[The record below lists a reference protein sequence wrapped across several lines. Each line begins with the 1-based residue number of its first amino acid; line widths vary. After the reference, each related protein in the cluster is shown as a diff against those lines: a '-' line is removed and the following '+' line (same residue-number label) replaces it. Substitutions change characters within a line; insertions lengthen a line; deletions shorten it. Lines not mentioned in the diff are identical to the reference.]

1 MKPEF
6 DPESHTYRVS
16 GRRYPSV
23 TEILG
28 ELGMVKDLSFLD
40 PFYRQR
46 GSSVHA
52 CMKIHLDGEEIEWG
66 FEGAEHVRPRFERLA
81 RLADAAG
88 MKPILSEQP
97 LASAIFGY
105 AGTADYFGPFDD
117 HPFAIVDYKG
127 DSFEKGHHLQVA
139 GGYRGLIY
147 EAACERVFGDVDPA
161 EVLHCPCFL
170 VPAGGTA
177 ERATPFLIPDE
188 DGIATELFRAAAA
201 VYNWRLANLGDPRA
215 TASI

>member
-1 MKPEF
+1 MKPDF
-6 DPESHTYRVS
+6 NAESHVYRVA
-16 GRRYPSV
+16 GVRYPSV

-28 ELGMVKDLSFLD
+28 ELGMVKGLSFLD

-46 GSSVHA
+46 GSAVHA
-52 CMKIHLDGEEIEWG
+52 CMKLHLDKEEIEWG

-88 MKPILSEQP
+88 MKPILSEEP
-97 LASAIFGY
+97 LASSTFGY
-105 AGTADYFGPFDD
+105 AGTADYLGPFFKA
-117 HPFAIVDYKG
+117 PVAIVDWKG

-147 EAACERVFGDVDPA
+147 EAAVAGEIDVDPK
-161 EVLHCPCFL
+161 EVLFCPCYL

-177 ERATPFLIPDE
+177 EQATPRLIPDE
-188 DGIATELFRAAAA
+188 DGIATETFRAAAA
-201 VYNWRLANLGDPRA
+201 VYNWRLANMGDPRK
-215 TASI
+215 